1 MKKYLV
7 IFVLLCLVINIYSQ
21 NKLPYPIIF
30 VHGLAGS
37 ENTFGETLEYLRDHD
52 NLGEINVFDIVLNA
66 DDNTEIALM
75 SEDVKWE
82 NFIYDDTEIKLGRRN
97 FVSSIDDYVHEWTDS
112 NLFALNFKEENIEG
126 ANGFFGD
133 YFDQSNES
141 AIFKQ
146 GYALNKMIQ
155 EVLNYTGAEKVIL
168 VGHSMGGLC
177 IREYL
182 QRTDENNVHVNW
194 IDPTTEDGHKVARV
208 ITVGTPHLG
217 SNTSPDPTKSSTP
230 NAMGTTEANRDLL
243 YEYDNYTFCEGYP
256 QGIYLFGGNEN
267 CIKGEGGL
275 LGNSTFK
282 NVDVNCNGSETDDI
296 IGINESPESFSYNPD
311 MPLPENIKYTYV
323 TSIWIGWDV
332 GLVGDGAVAIDRQ
345 WLYDENYNP
354 VPFGITDTI
363 LTNQFHTS
371 VPKEPSTVIRG
382 MDEPN
387 TFSLAYGL
395 KLNQE
400 TIGYVTYQQDW
411 DSIDEDI
418 FKLHCEE
425 NNTIAF
431 VYNGE
436 DSGVNTIEFYDF
448 NENLLLSKDITSIVD
463 TTFVNIPETDN
474 EIYVKLIGNATSTSW
489 ENPYKIYS
497 YPVDITENLVNNY
510 ITASIFPNPSSGM
523 VTIQLSDKRLC
534 KLSIYNNN
542 STKVFETEVNQNKEF
557 DFSFLPN
564 GIYTIKLDIDNE
576 SITKKLVIIN

>member
-1 MKKYLV
+1 MRKTLSLLV
-7 IFVLLCLVINIYSQ
+7 LVSIISNVFSQ

-37 ENTFGETLEYLRDHD
+37 ENTFGTTLEHLRDHD
-52 NLGEINVFDIVLNA
+52 HLGNINVFDIVLNA
-66 DDNTEIALM
+66 DDNTETSLM
-75 SEDVKWE
+75 SADVKWADFVYE
-82 NFIYDDTEIKLGRRN
+82 DTEIKLGRRN
-97 FVSSIDDYVHEWTDS
+97 FVSSIGDYVHEWTDS

-126 ANGFFGD
+126 ANGLLGD
-133 YFDQSNES
+133 HFDQSNES

-155 EVLNYTGAEKVIL
+155 EVLDYTGADKVIL
-168 VGHSMGGLC
+168 VGHSMGGMC

-182 QRTDENNVHVNW
+182 QRTDENNVHINW

-217 SNTSPDPTKSSTP
+217 SNTSPDPTKSTSP
-230 NAMGTTEANRDLL
+230 NTLGNTEANRDLL
-243 YEYDNYTFCEGYP
+243 YKYDNYTFCNGYP
-256 QGIYLFGGNEN
+256 QGIYMFGGNEN
-267 CIKGEGGL
+267 CIKGQGGL

-311 MPLPENIKYTYV
+311 MPLPTNIKYTYV

-332 GLVGDGAVAIDRQ
+332 GLVGDGAVSIDRQ
-345 WLYDENYNP
+345 WLYDENNNP
-354 VPFGITDTI
+354 VPIGITDTI
-363 LTNQFHTS
+363 LTDLFHTS
-371 VPKEPSTVIRG
+371 VPKEPFTVIRG

-387 TFSLAYGL
+387 SFSQAYGL

-400 TIGYVTYQQDW
+400 TIGYITYQQDGI
-411 DSIDEDI
+411 SLDEDM
-418 FKLHCEE
+418 FKLQCEE
-425 NNTIAF
+425 NSAIAF
-431 VYNGE
+431 VLNGE
-436 DSGVNTIEFYDF
+436 ESEVNTIEFYDL

-463 TTFVNIPETDN
+463 TTFVTVPQTGN

-497 YPVDITENLVNNY
+497 YPIDITNNPLNNY
-510 ITASIFPNPSSGM
+510 ITASIFPNPSSGT
-523 VTIQLSDKRLC
+523 VTIKLSDKQLC

-542 STKVFETEVNQNKEF
+542 STKVFQTEIQQTNEF

-564 GIYTIKLDIDNE
+564 GIYTVKLDIDNE
-576 SITKKLVIIN
+576 SITKKLIIIN